1 MTIAKW
7 IGIFLLCFI
16 LQTTIVPVIG
26 IYGIRPDLL
35 LVALF
40 FLALKTGHLP
50 ALWTGFFLGLAQD
63 LYSPSILGQNALSK
77 TITGFCAGFFNERM
91 VRVDIVVQLILLGA
105 TFIVNDVIF
114 FIIQY
119 VKTGGGAG
127 GVLHDLA
134 LSTVPRALYSML
146 FALIPYIKEYFTAP
160 SFRR

>member
-1 MTIAKW
+1 MVIVKW
-7 IGIFLLCFI
+7 VGIFILSFV
-16 LQTTIVPVIG
+16 LQTTIAPVIG
-26 IYGIRPDLL
+26 VFGIHPDLL

-40 FLALKTGHLP
+40 FLALKAGHMP

-77 TITGFCAGFFNERM
+77 TVAGFCAGFFNERM
-91 VRVDIVVQLILLGA
+91 VRVDIVVQLVLLGV
-105 TFIVNDVIF
+105 TFIVNDTVF

-119 VKTGGGAG
+119 VKTGGGAL
-127 GVLHDLA
+127 GVLHDLV

-146 FALIPYIKEYFTAP
+146 FALIPYIKEYFSAP